1 MIMCTASTAL
11 FAFALWLPTSSAA
24 ATIAYSILFGFTS
37 GGYISLMPVLIG
49 RISEL
54 REFGTRYGTV
64 LIFACLAYISAEQS
78 NQQESDGCTNWRG
91 FNR

>member
-1 MIMCTASTAL
+1 MLTACTAI

-24 ATIAYSILFGFTS
+24 ATIAYSVIFGLTS
-37 GGYISLMPVLIG
+37 GGYISLMPVLVG

-64 LIFACLAYISAEQS
+64 LIFASVAYNPKLQS
-78 NQQESDGCTNWRG
+78 NGKEFDRRPYWRG
-91 FNR
+91 SDW